1 MSAPRVVVVGAGV
14 MGCALAGELA
24 RGGAEVVVV
33 ERGAVCSGS
42 SGRNAGGVRQQ
53 FSSAAN
59 VGLARRTLERVRGFA
74 DEFGVD
80 VGFREVGYL
89 FLAASEE
96 GEARLRRTVG
106 AQNAL
111 GVPSRFIGV
120 DEIAELV
127 PGVNVADLRG
137 GSFCPTDGHL
147 DPHALVSGFAAD
159 ARRHG
164 AVIRQE
170 TAVVGATR
178 AGDRLAGLRTA
189 SGEVLTGDV
198 VVNCAGAWAG
208 AVAALYGGEL
218 PIQPWRSQVFLV
230 TDTPPLGD
238 RLPMTIDFEN
248 GKSYFHREGDGLLAG
263 MDNET
268 ATAPTVDVA
277 FDYGK
282 VDQLVEHLAHRL
294 PALAD
299 ARVSTGWAGLLELTP
314 DENPVVGWTHLE
326 NVYTAA
332 GFSGHGLSIAPALAQ
347 DVAREL
353 LGEPPTGALGAFRP
367 ERFAAATATLEV
379 EALSMR

>member
-1 MSAPRVVVVGAGV
+1 MSAPRFVVVGAGV
-14 MGCALAGELA
+14 MGCALASELA
-24 RGGAEVVVV
+24 RRGADVVVV
-33 ERGAVCSGS
+33 EQGEVCCGS

-53 FSSAAN
+53 FSGATN
-59 VGLARRTLERVRGFA
+59 VRLARRTLERVGRFA
-74 DEFGVD
+74 EEFGVD
-80 VGFREVGYL
+80 VGFRQVGYL
-89 FLAASEE
+89 FLAASDE
-96 GEARLRRTVG
+96 GEARLRRTVA

-111 GVPSRFIGV
+111 DVPTRFVGI
-120 DEIAELV
+120 DEIADLV
-127 PGVNVADLRG
+127 PGVNTADLRG

-147 DPHALVSGFAAD
+147 DPHALVSAFAAD

-164 AVIRQE
+164 AVVRQE
-170 TAVVGATR
+170 TPIVGAER
-178 AGDRLAGLRTA
+178 SGERLTALRTA
-189 SGEVLTGDV
+189 SGEAIAGDV

-208 AVAALYGGEL
+208 TVAGLYGDEL
-218 PIQPWRSQVFLV
+218 PIQPWRSQVFIV
-230 TDTPPLGD
+230 THTPPLGD
-238 RLPMTIDFEN
+238 RLPMTIDFDN

-294 PALAD
+294 PALAE
-299 ARVSTGWAGLLELTP
+299 ARVATGWAGLLELTP

-353 LGEPPTGALGAFRP
+353 LGEPPEVPLDAFRP
-367 ERFAAATATLEV
+367 ERFAGAVPEV

>member
-1 MSAPRVVVVGAGV
+1 VSAPRFIVVGAGV
-14 MGCALAGELA
+14 MGCALASELA
-24 RGGAEVVVV
+24 RRGAGVVVV
-33 ERGAVCSGS
+33 EQGEVCSGS

-53 FSSAAN
+53 FSSATN
-59 VGLARRTLERVRGFA
+59 VRLARRTLERVGLIA
-74 DEFGVD
+74 EEFGVD
-80 VGFREVGYL
+80 VGFRQVGYL
-89 FLAASEE
+89 FLAASDE
-96 GEARLRRTVG
+96 GEARLRGAVS

-111 GVPSRFIGV
+111 DVPTRFVGV

-127 PGVNVADLRG
+127 PGVNTADLRG

-147 DPHALVSGFAAD
+147 DPHALVSAFASD

-164 AVIRQE
+164 AVIRQD
-170 TAVVGATR
+170 TRIVGADR
-178 AGDRLAGLRTA
+178 AGERLTALRTV
-189 SGEVLTGDV
+189 SGEAIGGDV

-208 AVAALYGGEL
+208 AVAGLYGGEL
-218 PIQPWRSQVFLV
+218 PIQPWRSQVFIV
-230 TDTPPLGD
+230 THTPPLGD
-238 RLPMTIDFEN
+238 RLPMTIDFDN

-277 FDYGK
+277 FDYDK

-294 PALAD
+294 PALVD
-299 ARVSTGWAGLLELTP
+299 ARVATGWAGLLELTP
-314 DENPVVGWTHLE
+314 DENPLVGWTHLE

-353 LGEPPTGALGAFRP
+353 LGEPPEVPLDAFRP
-367 ERFAAATATLEV
+367 ERFAGAVLEV

>member
-1 MSAPRVVVVGAGV
+1 MSALRFIVVGAGV
-14 MGCALAGELA
+14 MGCALASELA
-24 RGGAEVVVV
+24 RAGAGVVVV
-33 ERGAVCSGS
+33 EQGEVCSGS

-53 FSSAAN
+53 FSSATN
-59 VGLARRTLERVRGFA
+59 VRLARRTLERVGLLRE
-74 DEFGVD
+74 EFGVD
-80 VGFREVGYL
+80 VGFRQVGYL
-89 FLAASEE
+89 FLAASDE
-96 GEARLRRTVG
+96 GEARLRGTVF

-111 GVPSRFIGV
+111 DVPTRFVGV

-127 PGVNVADLRG
+127 PGVNTADLRG

-147 DPHALVSGFAAD
+147 DPHALVSAFASD

-164 AVIRQE
+164 AVIRQD
-170 TAVVGATR
+170 TRIVGVDR
-178 AGDRLAGLRTA
+178 AGERLTALRTA
-189 SGEVLTGDV
+189 SGEAIGGDV

-208 AVAALYGGEL
+208 AVAGLYGGEL
-218 PIQPWRSQVFLV
+218 PIQPWRSQVFIV
-230 TDTPPLGD
+230 THTPPLGD
-238 RLPMTIDFEN
+238 RLPMTIDFDN

-294 PALAD
+294 PALVD
-299 ARVSTGWAGLLELTP
+299 ARVATGWAGLLELTP
-314 DENPVVGWTHLE
+314 DENPLVGWTHLE

-353 LGEPPTGALGAFRP
+353 LGEPPEVPLDAFRP
-367 ERFAAATATLEV
+367 ERFAGAVLEV